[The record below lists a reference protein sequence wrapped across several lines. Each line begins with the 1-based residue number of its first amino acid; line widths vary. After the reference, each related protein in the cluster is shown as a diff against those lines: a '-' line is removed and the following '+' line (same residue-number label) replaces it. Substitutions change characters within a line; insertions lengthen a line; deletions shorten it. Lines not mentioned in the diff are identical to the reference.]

1 MREVPS
7 QWFQSAGARF
17 LPSTDMQYV
26 PSILSRVSHVADLH
40 AHTMPSSNLHTS
52 CPQVICTLQMVCTL
66 QVVRPPSSKVYQ
78 GTYDYLPGGVRRQP
92 QWTLIGRSLDA
103 RWTLQW
109 TLQWTLRKWYLGHDF
124 LCLRIKSF
132 FLLEKCLLTPHIQN
146 ATPGSVFAVSTVVST
161 VASNERPVSAQ

>member
-7 QWFQSAGARF
+7 QWSQSAGARF
-17 LPSTDMQYV
+17 LPSTDMHYHTIH
-26 PSILSRVSHVADLH
+26 SKSRQPRRRP

-52 CPQVICTLQMVCTL
+52 CPQVICTLQVVCTL
-66 QVVRPPSSKVYQ
+66 QVIRPPSSKVYR

-109 TLQWTLRKWYLGHDF
+109 TLQWTLRKWYQGHDF
-124 LCLRIKSF
+124 PCLRIKKL
-132 FLLEKCLLTPHIQN
+132 FLFEKCLLIPH
-146 ATPGSVFAVSTVVST
+146 ST
-161 VASNERPVSAQ
+161 ECHPW